1 MSDSNKLEILF
12 NLVLLASYKQR
23 KKNKHFDGFNF
34 WQPIKKELEKLDKYD
49 DIIKFKKMP
58 DSLVKTIM
66 EIPEFYKNGYG
77 KENIIES
84 HHFLIQQ
91 VRIPTKEKA
100 SVKKITQ
107 IALNI
112 GQWKGLPNEV
122 IYKDIKYD
130 KTNLDNI
137 YTYITKTSSNKLSKY
152 IDDDTISNI
161 EKYLNSL

>member
-1 MSDSNKLEILF
+1 M
-12 NLVLLASYKQR
+12 VLIFG
-23 KKNKHFDGFNF
+23 N
-34 WQPIKKELEKLDKYD
+34 PIKKELEKLDKYD

-130 KTNLDNI
+130 NTNLDDI
-137 YTYITKTSSNKLSKY
+137 YTYKTKTSSNKLSKY
-152 IDDDTISNI
+152 IDDDTINNI

>member
-1 MSDSNKLEILF
+1 MSYENKLEVLF

-23 KKNKHFDGFNF
+23 KKNKQFDGFNF

-49 DIIKFKKMP
+49 NIIKFKKIP
-58 DSLVKTIM
+58 DSLVKIIM

-91 VRIPTKEKA
+91 VRIPTNEKA
-100 SVKKITQ
+100 SVKKIIQ

-112 GQWKGLPNEV
+112 GQWKGLPNEA
-122 IYKDIKYD
+122 IYKDIKYNN
-130 KTNLDNI
+130 TNLDDI
-137 YTYITKTSSNKLSKY
+137 YTYISKTSSNKLSKY
-152 IDDDTISNI
+152 IDNDIISNI

>member
-1 MSDSNKLEILF
+1 MSYENKLEVLF

-23 KKNKHFDGFNF
+23 KKNKQFDGFNF

-49 DIIKFKKMP
+49 DIIKFKKIP

-66 EIPEFYKNGYG
+66 EISEFYKNGYG

-91 VRIPTKEKA
+91 VRIPTNEKA
-100 SVKKITQ
+100 SVKKIIQ

-112 GQWKGLPNEV
+112 GQWKGLPNET

-130 KTNLDNI
+130 NTKLDDI
-137 YTYITKTSSNKLSKY
+137 YTYISKTSLNKLSKY
-152 IDDDTISNI
+152 IDNDIISNI
-161 EKYLNSL
+161 EKYINSL